1 MKYGY
6 KDLLTLL
13 ISLFIFAG
21 CTNPTGIG
29 LEVAPEDQIEPMFTD
44 TVSLLTYT
52 LEDDSMQSSSSN
64 QTVFGRLEDPIF
76 GTMNVGLALDIAPAA
91 NVKGI
96 RADAEIDSVILVLP
110 YGQNFYGDSLSS
122 TYHLTVR
129 QLAEPFIMN
138 AYATKQWD
146 VEDEVIGSRTLN
158 RYAYKSTDSLSI
170 SRHVDGKDTVVR
182 VGPQLRIP
190 LAKDFFR
197 NMLNESV
204 DSLTL
209 VQNPMFRNR
218 IKGLYLS
225 VDSNASTGI
234 GSLMSFMPVEGLSGV
249 ELIYRQSNGKTG
261 EDAGIDTIRTLLPIA
276 AVNYSSGGG
285 FMGMSSSIDRQ
296 YTPEITELLNG
307 SGLSPEQVYL
317 QAPAGLR
324 GKIVFPEIDQ
334 LKGRNLLIN
343 KAELVLWVDQTA
355 MEGPFTQAA
364 PRLTLYRE
372 DIAGRRQNIPDG
384 SEINPNTGMP
394 LDMRSLNYLN
404 FGGWYQPS
412 PQRYVFYVTSYI
424 QDVLQGKINGNELYI
439 SPAAESDPFVP
450 IYPSISSGGRV
461 VLGGHANENYRMK
474 LNLYYTEV
482 ENPS

>member
-21 CTNPTGIG
+21 CTNPKGIG

-64 QTVFGRLEDPIF
+64 QTVFGLFRDPIF
-76 GTMNVGLALDIAPAA
+76 GTIKVDLALDIAPAA
-91 NVKGI
+91 NVIGI

-110 YGQNFYGDSLSS
+110 YGQNFYGDSLAS
-122 TYHLTVR
+122 TYHLKVR
-129 QLAEPFIMN
+129 QLAEPFVLN
-138 AYATKQWD
+138 SYSTRSWE
-146 VEDEVIGSRTLN
+146 VEDEVIGSTVLN
-158 RYAYKSTDSLSI
+158 RYAYKPTDSLSI
-170 SRHVDGKDTVVR
+170 SRHVEGKDTVVR
-182 VGPQLRIP
+182 VGPQLRIA
-190 LAKDFFR
+190 LSKDFFR
-197 NMLNESV
+197 SMLHESV

-209 VQNPMFRNR
+209 VQNPAFRNHM
-218 IKGLYLS
+218 KGLYLS
-225 VDSNASTGI
+225 VDSNSSTGI
-234 GSLMSFMPVEGLSGV
+234 GSLMSFIPVEGLSGV
-249 ELIYRQSNGKTG
+249 ELTYRQSNGKSG
-261 EDAGIDTIRTLLPIA
+261 EDAGIDTVRTLLPIT
-276 AVNYSSGGG
+276 AVNYNSGGG

-296 YTPEITELLNG
+296 YTPEIISVLDAG
-307 SGLSPEQVYL
+307 GLSPEQVYL

-334 LKGRNLLIN
+334 LKGRNWVIN
-343 KAELVLWVDQTA
+343 KAELVLWVDQSA

-372 DIAGRRQNIPDG
+372 DIAGRRQHIPDG
-384 SEINPNTGMP
+384 AEINPNTGMP
-394 LDMRSLNYLN
+394 MDMRSLNYLN
-404 FGGWYQPS
+404 FGGWYQPT

-439 SPAAESDPFVP
+439 SPAAVSDSFVP
-450 IYPSISSGGRV
+450 IHPAISTGGRV
-461 VLGGHANENYRMK
+461 ILGGHANENYRMK
-474 LNLYYTEV
+474 LNLYYTEI
-482 ENPS
+482 ETP